1 MNSIFFTRLF
11 RLFILL
17 LCQVLVFNHIHLLGY
32 ITPLVIG
39 YMVVR
44 MHRNTLRVAVL
55 VWGFIMGLLFDMFS
69 NTAGMGAASC
79 TLIAMIQPVLLESL
93 SPRDSAEDLTPSF
106 ATLGFWNYVFY
117 VLLLMAMLHA
127 CFYLLDAFTLTDWPL
142 TLISIAGSSLLSTL
156 IIIFIELLTHT
167 KKETTP
173 HL

>member
-1 MNSIFFTRLF
+1 
-11 RLFILL
+11 
-17 LCQVLVFNHIHLLGY
+17 
-32 ITPLVIG
+32 
-39 YMVVR
+39 
-44 MHRNTLRVAVL
+44 
-55 VWGFIMGLLFDMFS
+55 MGLLFDMFS

-142 TLISIAGSSLLSTL
+142 TLISIAGSSVLTTL